1 MHCILRVKDKWLWP
15 TKCIPCLW
23 RFFGKCFGSSAGFR
37 SVCNCEEL
45 FGILTYFWHLALL
58 EMLIKQLAIAVVPID
73 SDRECDVSFVQQLN
87 KQELLMVQADWS
99 LTQADDIYCAN
110 FLAQAD
116 WLMSAAI
123 GHGHWAMLK
132 I

>member
-1 MHCILRVKDKWLWP
+1 
-15 TKCIPCLW
+15 
-23 RFFGKCFGSSAGFR
+23 
-37 SVCNCEEL
+37 
-45 FGILTYFWHLALL
+45 
-58 EMLIKQLAIAVVPID
+58 MLIKQLAIAAVPID
-73 SDRECDVSFVQQLN
+73 SNRECDVSFVQQLN

-123 GHGHWAMLK
+123 GHGH
-132 I
+132 